1 MSVRKVMPAVALAG
15 IALLAGACRQQK
27 AEGSSGKEEAGMVP
41 VVPVSIAP
49 VVQESVPIEIHAV
62 GRVEPSVVIQVRS
75 QIPGQIVSVAFA
87 EGADVKKDELLFE
100 IDPRPYQEALRQAEA
115 TLARD
120 TAQLRQS
127 EANLERDKAQLKSA
141 EADDARNRELNQE
154 GLASKAQRE
163 QSSAA
168 AEAQRASILAD
179 QAAIESARAALDND
193 RAAIDKAKLDLTYC
207 QIYAPV
213 AGRTG
218 NLLIHQ
224 GNLVAA
230 NGNPLV
236 VINRLT
242 PIWVSFNA
250 PEQYLP
256 EIRRSASQRKLP
268 VRATPRDDAGHPVE
282 GSLDV
287 IDNTVDTN
295 TGTIHLK
302 ATFDNRAGPLF
313 PGQFADVTL
322 TLGTLNRA
330 LVVPAE
336 AVQAG
341 AQGQMVFVVKP
352 DQTVEPRTV
361 TVGASIGNK
370 VTIEKGVAAGESV
383 VTDGQLRL
391 FPGARIQA
399 VPASKVDSQPL

>member
-1 MSVRKVMPAVALAG
+1 MSLRQGILAVALAG
-15 IALLAGACRQQK
+15 IVLLAAACRQQK
-27 AEGSSGKEEAGMVP
+27 AEDSSQPAGAMAP
-41 VVPVSIAP
+41 VVPVSTAP

-62 GRVEPSVVIQVRS
+62 GRVEPSAVIQVRS
-75 QIPGQIVSVAFA
+75 QISGQIVRVAFA
-87 EGADVKKDELLFE
+87 EGGDVKKDELLFE

-141 EADDARNRELNQE
+141 EADDVRNRELNQE

-179 QAAIESARAALDND
+179 QAAIESARAALEND

-213 AGRTG
+213 SGRTG

-236 VINRLT
+236 VINQLT

-250 PEQYLP
+250 PEQYLT

-268 VRATPRDDAGHPVE
+268 VRATPRDDAGHPVD
-282 GSLDV
+282 GYMDV

-302 ATFDNRAGPLF
+302 ATFDNRTGSLF

-322 TLGTLNRA
+322 TLGTLSRA
-330 LVVPAE
+330 LVVPSE

-341 AQGQMVFVVKP
+341 AKGQMVFVVKP
-352 DQTVEPRTV
+352 DQTVEPRPV

-370 VTIEKGVAAGESV
+370 VTIEKGVSAGESV

-391 FPGARIQA
+391 FPGAHIRA
-399 VPASKVDSQPL
+399 VPASQVDSQPL

>member
-1 MSVRKVMPAVALAG
+1 VSLRKAMAAVALSG
-15 IALLAGACRQQK
+15 IALLAGGCGQQK
-27 AEGSSGKEEAGMVP
+27 AEGSSKAGAGMFA

-49 VVQESVPIEIHAV
+49 VVQEPVPIEIHAV
-62 GRVEPSVVIQVRS
+62 GRVEPSAVIQVRS
-75 QIPGQIVSVAFA
+75 QTAGQIVRVAFA
-87 EGADVKKDELLFE
+87 EGTEVNKDALLFE

-141 EADDARNRELNQE
+141 EADDARNRELNLE

-163 QSSAA
+163 QSTAA

-213 AGRTG
+213 SGRTG

-230 NGNPLV
+230 NGNPLI
-236 VINRLT
+236 VINQLK

-250 PEQYLP
+250 PEQYLT
-256 EIRRSASQRKLP
+256 EIRRSAGQRKLP
-268 VRATPRDDAGHPVE
+268 VRATPRDDAGHPVD
-282 GSLDV
+282 GHLDV
-287 IDNTVDTN
+287 IDN
-295 TGTIHLK
+295 GTIHLK
-302 ATFDNRAGPLF
+302 AAFDNQSGALF

-322 TLGTLNRA
+322 TLGTLSRA

-341 AQGQMVFVVKP
+341 AKGQMVFVVKP
-352 DQTVEPRTV
+352 DQTVEARMV

-370 VTIEKGVAAGESV
+370 VTIEKGVSAGESV

-399 VPASKVDSQPL
+399 VPASQVDSQPL

>member
-1 MSVRKVMPAVALAG
+1 MSLRQGILAVALAG
-15 IALLAGACRQQK
+15 IVLLAAACRQQK
-27 AEGSSGKEEAGMVP
+27 AEGSSQPAGAMAP
-41 VVPVSIAP
+41 VVPVSTAP

-62 GRVEPSVVIQVRS
+62 GRVEPSAVIQVRS
-75 QIPGQIVSVAFA
+75 QISGQIVRVAFA
-87 EGADVKKDELLFE
+87 EGGDVKKDELLFE

-141 EADDARNRELNQE
+141 EADDVRNRELNQE

-179 QAAIESARAALDND
+179 QAAIESARAALEND

-213 AGRTG
+213 SGRTG

-236 VINRLT
+236 VINQLT

-250 PEQYLP
+250 PEQYLT

-268 VRATPRDDAGHPVE
+268 VRATPRDDAGHPVD
-282 GSLDV
+282 GYMDV

-302 ATFDNRAGPLF
+302 ATFDNRTGSLF

-322 TLGTLNRA
+322 TLGTLSRA
-330 LVVPAE
+330 LVVPSE

-341 AQGQMVFVVKP
+341 AKGQMVFVVKP
-352 DQTVEPRTV
+352 DQTVEPRPV

-370 VTIEKGVAAGESV
+370 VTIEKGVSAGESV

-391 FPGARIQA
+391 FPGAHIRA
-399 VPASKVDSQPL
+399 VPASQVDSQPL